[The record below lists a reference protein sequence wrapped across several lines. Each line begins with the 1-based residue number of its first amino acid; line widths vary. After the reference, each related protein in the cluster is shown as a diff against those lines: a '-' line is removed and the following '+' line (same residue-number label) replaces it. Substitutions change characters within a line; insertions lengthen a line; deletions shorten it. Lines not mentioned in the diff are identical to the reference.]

1 MLLNLK
7 RTHYRQNRNY
17 ETLMLNVILN
27 TRNSKANA
35 STSEKNVTPP
45 GFNCSDTVTVKCSCC
60 NMKTEIIYLFLF
72 LKGKK
77 IKSERR
83 HVLAV
88 WRSNLQFDVTACM
101 GNRIIECCDAVTKFC
116 VTLSGKAGSISTL
129 LHILNETCKMWWM
142 CPITFLGNAVSLAL

>member
-1 MLLNLK
+1 
-7 RTHYRQNRNY
+7 
-17 ETLMLNVILN
+17 MLNVILN

-83 HVLAV
+83 QMYWLSEEALFSLMSLPA
-88 WRSNLQFDVTACM
+88 WVT
-101 GNRIIECCDAVTKFC
+101 E
-116 VTLSGKAGSISTL
+116 S
-129 LHILNETCKMWWM
+129 
-142 CPITFLGNAVSLAL
+142 